1 MIIDCHAHVLA
12 PEALYAYKGG
22 LVANAGAT
30 GYNAPR
36 ISDEALNTT
45 TQNNIKI
52 MDGVGT
58 DVQFISPRPFQMMHS
73 ARPGKIVKYFTWA
86 VNDTIARVCQME
98 PKRFRGV
105 GSMPQAPG
113 TEPKDWLDE
122 IDRMVNELG
131 FVGLLLNPD
140 PSEGWNTTP
149 ALGDE
154 YWYPV
159 YEKMC
164 EYDLPA
170 LIHSSSCCNERESYS
185 GHFITEESI
194 AILSLLSSRVLLDFP
209 DLKIIVGHGGGSVPY
224 QMGRWE
230 AERGLPAYSSNQELK
245 ETFTASLKRLYYD
258 TCLHYKPSLELL
270 FGLVGPDR
278 CLFGTEKPGSGS
290 AKNAST
296 GRDWDDLKTTIE
308 EIESLTQADRD
319 KILSG
324 NALEL
329 FTRFKP

>member
-1 MIIDCHAHVLA
+1 MIIDCHAHVVA
-12 PEALYAYKGG
+12 PMDLYAYKGN
-22 LVANAGAT
+22 LIANAGAT
-30 GYNAPR
+30 GYNPPKIA
-36 ISDEALNTT
+36 DEKIAASTE
-45 TQNNIKI
+45 NNVKI
-52 MDGVGT
+52 QESVGT

-73 ARPGKIVKYFTWA
+73 QKPAKIVQYYTWA
-86 VNDTIARVCQME
+86 TNDVIARVCE
-98 PKRFRGV
+98 TRPDRFRGV

-113 TEPKDWLDE
+113 TEPKDWLAE
-122 IDRMVNELG
+122 IDRCVGELG

-149 ALGDE
+149 ALGDA

-164 EYDLPA
+164 ELDIPA

-194 AILSLLSSRVLLDFP
+194 ATLSLLASRVFLDFP

-230 AERGLPAYSSNQELK
+230 AERGLPTYANNQELK
-245 ETFTASLKRLYYD
+245 ETFSESLKRLYYD
-258 TCLHYKPSLELL
+258 TCIHYKPSLELL
-270 FGLVGPDR
+270 FGLVGADR

-290 AKNAST
+290 AFNEAT
-296 GRDWDDLKTTIE
+296 GRDWDDIKTTIE
-308 EIESLTQADRD
+308 EIDFLSQAERD
-319 KILSG
+319 AILGG
-324 NALEL
+324 NAEKLYP
-329 FTRFKP
+329 RFKA